1 MGVGKKIVKGQV
13 TDEVGEVLDEAIDKG
28 PADKLEDK
36 VDDVDPGKKVVK
48 KTVF

>member
-1 MGVGKKIVKGQV
+1 MKGQV

-28 PADKLEDK
+28 PVDKMEDK